1 MIGNPKVTHPDLI
14 SAAEAVALSSFTT
27 CESAYRAAAIAD
39 EFRKRSRERDPRSLM
54 IWIYAAIFDAGRI
67 QGIREERS
75 RRKAR

>member
-39 EFRKRSRERDPRSLM
+39 EFRKRSRR
-54 IWIYAAIFDAGRI
+54 
-67 QGIREERS
+67 REGS
-75 RRKAR
+75 MP